1 MSTALFQAYIGQ
13 VCEFTAPSG
22 VVTLGEL
29 TAAEGG
35 WLQVTDTDGRE
46 RLLNSRLL
54 RSVAPVPEK
63 EQEKYREKARR
74 RRER

>member
-1 MSTALFQAYIGQ
+1 MSTALVQAYIGQ
-13 VCEFTAPSG
+13 VCEFTYPDGACAI
-22 VVTLGEL
+22 GEL

-54 RSVAPVPEK
+54 RSVAPMPEK
-63 EQEKYREKARR
+63 DQEKYREKSRR
-74 RRER
+74 RRDR